1 MNLGFCAQS
10 GGLQNSVPRQDML
23 DSQCVHVSLCW
34 YQWSN
39 HKTAY
44 KTLIFWVKWRI
55 KGRIKNS
62 TLGQGI
68 FSPDDHHTLQNA
80 HWPSALGKKPPP
92 PAQPSPA
99 MCEQVAQA
107 WHSSLS
113 VCARAPGCQYQ
124 VIKWTRLKY
133 FCHNYGD
140 TVVHS
145 ERMPWGPLT
154 DGQGALQMTRQNKK
168 VYGLLSNGISGS
180 EILVSLKTVWFP
192 VTLHKIPYFR

>member
-1 MNLGFCAQS
+1 MKNKRKNKKLHS
-10 GGLQNSVPRQDML
+10 WPRNIFTWW
-23 DSQCVHVSLCW
+23 SSHPAERSLTKCFR
-34 YQWSN
+34 QE
-39 HKTAY
+39 T
-44 KTLIFWVKWRI
+44 
-55 KGRIKNS
+55 
-62 TLGQGI
+62 
-68 FSPDDHHTLQNA
+68 
-80 HWPSALGKKPPP
+80 PP